1 LDAPPGILRTLFSA
15 EHSPFVAAAMAL
27 LAEGHAPETEIA
39 MRPAVP
45 PREQIVDAHRFLES
59 NDQIGKVLL
68 RSCSKANWPI
78 GR

>member
-1 LDAPPGILRTLFSA
+1 
-15 EHSPFVAAAMAL
+15 VAAVRRDVL
-27 LAEGHAPETEIA
+27 DGLASGVLTPVIA
-39 MRPAVP
+39 KTFQF
-45 PREQIVDAHRFLES
+45 EQIVDAHRFLES

>member
-1 LDAPPGILRTLFSA
+1 LLQTRLDAAKKFILDG
-15 EHSPFVAAAMAL
+15 
-27 LAEGHAPETEIA
+27 LASGVLTPVIA
-39 MRPAVP
+39 KTFQF
-45 PREQIVDAHRFLES
+45 EQIVDAHRFLES